1 MRIAETSMAAVVSVI
16 IPTYN
21 RASFLKEALDSVLLQ
36 QNAEMEV
43 IVVDDGSTDDTAAI
57 VESFGRAVTYLYQ
70 SNAGV
75 SAARNTG
82 IKAAR
87 GRWLA
92 LLDSDDLWLPGKLQ
106 FQLELLNRHKDI
118 KICQTEELWIRNGRR
133 QNPKKYHKKPSGHC
147 FSALLERCLVSPSA
161 VMMHRELLDEVGL
174 FDEALPA
181 CEDYDMWLRIGSRYP
196 IGLLERPL
204 IVKRG
209 GHPDQLSTSIAALD
223 RYRIKSLSK
232 LIGSGSLDSGQR
244 KQALAVL
251 ARKCRIYGEGCLKRG
266 RIMEADWA
274 LAQPQLL
281 MSKDLSGS
289 LQQRA

>member
-118 KICQTEELWIRNGRR
+118 KICQT
-133 QNPKKYHKKPSGHC
+133 
-147 FSALLERCLVSPSA
+147 
-161 VMMHRELLDEVGL
+161 
-174 FDEALPA
+174 
-181 CEDYDMWLRIGSRYP
+181 
-196 IGLLERPL
+196 
-204 IVKRG
+204 
-209 GHPDQLSTSIAALD
+209 
-223 RYRIKSLSK
+223 
-232 LIGSGSLDSGQR
+232 
-244 KQALAVL
+244 
-251 ARKCRIYGEGCLKRG
+251 
-266 RIMEADWA
+266 
-274 LAQPQLL
+274 
-281 MSKDLSGS
+281 
-289 LQQRA
+289 